1 MRNIRIPQVFTLI
14 LDPFVYALF
23 TQGHKKSSYEIRNCL
38 TFFVDQ
44 PGLEPGTSRL

>member
-14 LDPFVYALF
+14 QKFVYALF

-38 TFFVDQ
+38 IFFVDQ